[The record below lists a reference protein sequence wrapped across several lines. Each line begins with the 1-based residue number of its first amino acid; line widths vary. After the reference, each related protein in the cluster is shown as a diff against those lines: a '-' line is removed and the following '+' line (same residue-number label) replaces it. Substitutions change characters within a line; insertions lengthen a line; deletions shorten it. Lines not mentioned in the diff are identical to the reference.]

1 MNQKHVPSMELCQQF
16 VDLCSKN
23 NITLPET
30 EFYWVGNELLSSS
43 NEDDALK
50 LSYVEGLDN
59 VKSKPIPS
67 PLVSELGEFLPD
79 ELADEHQDL
88 PYFLTAEKRADPD
101 YWIVYYGGARGE
113 LSGTQFEGNTEANAR
128 QSMINYLIAEGI
140 ITTL

>member
-1 MNQKHVPSMELCQQF
+1 MELCQQF

-59 VKSKPIPS
+59 VKSKPIPA
-67 PLVSELGEFLPD
+67 PLVSELGEWLSSGI
-79 ELADEHQDL
+79 EQ
-88 PYFLTAEKRADPD
+88 TWKR
-101 YWIVYYGGARGE
+101 
-113 LSGTQFEGNTEANAR
+113 SGNKNWVVLFSPVTGDGTYQPVEQEANTEANAR
-128 QSMINYLIAEGI
+128 QKMLNYLIAEGI

>member
-128 QSMINYLIAEGI
+128 QKSINYLIAEGI
-140 ITTL
+140 ITNL